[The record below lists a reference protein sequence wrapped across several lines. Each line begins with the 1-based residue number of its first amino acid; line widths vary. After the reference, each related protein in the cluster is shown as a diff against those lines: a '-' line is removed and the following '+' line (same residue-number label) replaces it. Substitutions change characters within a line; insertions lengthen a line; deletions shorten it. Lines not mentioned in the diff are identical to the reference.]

1 VRVLVVE
8 DEVIIAA
15 HIEVMIQD
23 LGHDVV
29 GSVTSGE
36 EAILIAAEE
45 QLDLVL
51 MDVAL
56 RGAMNGIE
64 AANQI
69 RANSKVAIVFM
80 SAYSTAELINRYNEP
95 DSFVSLT
102 KPISTQELEEVIRR
116 TTEALR

>member
-29 GSVTSGE
+29 GSTATGE
-36 EAILIAAEE
+36 DAILIAAEE
-45 QLDLVL
+45 QPDLVL

-56 RGAMNGIE
+56 RGAMSGIE
-64 AANQI
+64 AAKQI
-69 RANSKVAIVFM
+69 RTNNKVAVVFM

-102 KPISTQELEEVIRR
+102 KPIYIEELEEVIQR
-116 TTEALR
+116 TLKAQ